1 MVEQTGTH
9 MFHSGG
15 PWCCAHCP
23 HTLGSPHFAKNH
35 TRRLGRAVYPV
46 VVSRFPHSH
55 ETQKITR
62 GEPVDVRVE
71 GTERILKIQA
81 TERRILQK
89 TPSHDTGVVEREEQE
104 ERVREESL

>member
-1 MVEQTGTH
+1 M
-9 MFHSGG
+9 
-15 PWCCAHCP
+15 
-23 HTLGSPHFAKNH
+23 
-35 TRRLGRAVYPV
+35 
-46 VVSRFPHSH
+46 
-55 ETQKITR
+55 
-62 GEPVDVRVE
+62 DVRVE